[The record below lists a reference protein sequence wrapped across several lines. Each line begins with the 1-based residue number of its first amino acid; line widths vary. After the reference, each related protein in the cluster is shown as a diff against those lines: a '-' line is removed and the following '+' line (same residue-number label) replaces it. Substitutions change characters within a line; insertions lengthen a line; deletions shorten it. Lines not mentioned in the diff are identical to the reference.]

1 MDRFTIYIIIRVIL
15 LVLASL
21 FFGIIFA
28 KPDYF
33 FSQLIVG
40 SIIFLLMI
48 EMIRF
53 ARRSNKELTK
63 FILAIKYGDVSVNFS
78 DDKLGRDFRDLAGSF
93 REVIAAFNKVKIEK
107 ESQFM
112 LLQAIIDEISFGIIV
127 FNEDAEV
134 LLLNQ
139 SAIDFLKIERTKD
152 WNYIKKQNREFTTQ
166 VEDMVTNGRKL
177 VELGDESNTLQLSVY
192 SHTLVLLEKYCRVIT
207 FYDIQDEIEQKEI
220 EAWYKLIRILTHE
233 IMNSVTPLT
242 SLTDTILM
250 LIEKQDGEQKNPEE
264 ITKDNI
270 KDIRSSVYTIKNR
283 TEGILKFVDAYR
295 KLTDIPHPEI
305 TDVSLKELCNSVLSL
320 LAADFENR
328 KIFISLKVQPE
339 DLTLYCDR
347 QLMSQVLINLLTNSM
362 YALEDRPEARIEVI
376 CSENDTRINILVK
389 DNGKG
394 INQENRKKIF
404 IPFFST
410 RDNGSGIGL
419 SFSKFVILQHGGHI
433 KVESEINKGT
443 VFTIDLPHKKINY
456 ETKDY

>member
-15 LVLASL
+15 LVLMSL
-21 FFGIIFA
+21 LFGMIFP
-28 KPDYF
+28 KPEYF

-53 ARRSNKELTK
+53 ARRSSKELTR
-63 FILAIKYGDVSVNFS
+63 FIMAIKYGDVSVNFS

-93 REVIAAFNKVKIEK
+93 REVITAFNKVKIEK

-112 LLQAIIDEISFGIIV
+112 LLQAIIDKISFGIIA
-127 FNEDAEV
+127 FNEDSEV
-134 LLLNQ
+134 LLINQ
-139 SAIDFLKIERTKD
+139 SAIDFLNIERTKD
-152 WNYIKKQNREFTTQ
+152 WNYIKKQNKDFTTQ
-166 VEDMVTNGRKL
+166 VEDMVENGRKL
-177 VELGDESNTLQLSVY
+177 VELGNESGTQQLSVY
-192 SHTLVLLEKYCRVIT
+192 NHTLILLEKYCRVIT

-233 IMNSVTPLT
+233 IMNSATPLT

-250 LIEKQDGEQKNPEE
+250 LIEKQNGQQKNPEE

-295 KLTDIPHPEI
+295 KLTDIPHPEFSE
-305 TDVSLKELCNSVLSL
+305 VSLKDLCNSVISL
-320 LAADFENR
+320 LTADFENR
-328 KIFISLKVQPE
+328 KISLSLNVIPE

-362 YALEDRPEARIEVI
+362 YALEDRPGARIEVI
-376 CSENDTRINILVK
+376 CSENDSRITIEVQ

-410 RDNGSGIGL
+410 RDTGSGIGL
-419 SFSKFVILQHGGHI
+419 SFSKFVILQHGGRV
-433 KVESEINKGT
+433 KVESEIDKGT
-443 VFTIDLPHKKINY
+443 VFTIDLPHQKK
-456 ETKDY
+456 

>member
-1 MDRFTIYIIIRVIL
+1 MDRFTIYIIIRVLL
-15 LVLASL
+15 LVLMSL
-21 FFGIIFA
+21 LFGMIFS
-28 KPDYF
+28 KPEYF

-40 SIIFLLMI
+40 SVIFLQMI

-78 DDKLGRDFRDLAGSF
+78 DDRLGRDFRDLADSF
-93 REVIAAFNKVKIEK
+93 REVITAFNKVKIEK

-112 LLQAIIDEISFGIIV
+112 LLQAIIDKISFGIIA

-134 LLLNQ
+134 LLMNQ

-152 WNYIKKQNREFTTQ
+152 WNYIKKHSGDFTRQ
-166 VEDMVTNGRKL
+166 VADMVEDGRKL
-177 VELGDESNTLQLSVY
+177 VELGNGSGTRQLSVY
-192 SHTLVLLEKYCRVIT
+192 NHTLILMEKYCRVIT

-233 IMNSVTPLT
+233 IMNSATPLT

-250 LIEKQDGEQKNPEE
+250 LIEKQDGQQKELKEISEE
-264 ITKDNI
+264 NI
-270 KDIRSSVYTIKNR
+270 QDIRSSVYTIKNR

-295 KLTDIPHPEI
+295 KLTDIPHPEF
-305 TDVSLKELCNSVLSL
+305 DQVSLKDLYNSVTSL
-320 LAADFENR
+320 LAADFKKHN
-328 KIFISLKVQPE
+328 ITITLNIQP
-339 DLTLYCDR
+339 DNLQLYCDR
-347 QLMSQVLINLLTNSM
+347 QLMAQVLINLMTNSM
-362 YALEDRPEARIEVI
+362 YALEDQPEARIEVM
-376 CSENDTRINILVK
+376 CSENNSRINIEVK

-394 INQENRKKIF
+394 ISQEIRNKMF

-419 SFSKFVILQHGGHI
+419 SFSKFVILQHGGRI
-433 KVESEINKGT
+433 KVESEINIGT
-443 VFTIDLPHKKINY
+443 SLTIDLPYRKI
-456 ETKDY
+456 